1 MTRVSKTIK
10 NARVNLIYYVCFLFV
25 SFFSRKMFLEYLGV
39 DFIGL
44 TATLNGV
51 LGMLSLAELGIG
63 TAVGYALY
71 KPIYD
76 KDNDE
81 INKIVSL
88 LGYLYKKIGFVIL
101 FFGIAISSVIPLII
115 VDTTFNYWVIF
126 FAFLSFL
133 FSSLLG
139 YFFNYHQVLLFSD
152 QKNYIVTKYYQS
164 VLILK
169 LLVQISL
176 VYLFQ
181 NYFIWI
187 IVELLFSIFYSVLL
201 RQRVKKEYPFLSLR
215 AKATSNIL
223 KEYPEVIKKVKQIF
237 LQKVSYL
244 VLTGTDNILIYAF
257 ANLKA
262 VAFVGNYQLII
273 SSIQVLAGTIFSGT
287 SAAIGNVVAEG
298 NIKNTKKIFW
308 EMMAIRHFIASVLFV
323 AVYFLIDKFIVLWL
337 GVEFI
342 LDKDLV
348 VLMLIIL
355 VLVQIRFP
363 VMNFL
368 NAYGLFSDVW
378 ASISETILNLLISLV
393 LGYFWGIKGIFY
405 GTIISMSLLVLAWKP
420 YFLYKNGF
428 KMPVYNYY
436 RGQIAL
442 ILPFIIVFPIVQF
455 YFSSQILAIESYFDW
470 IFVGFKLFIFTVIF
484 FVIGFLIFSQGFR
497 ILMNRVLLLLRKKVK
512 I

>member
-1 MTRVSKTIK
+1 MGRVIKTIT
-10 NARVNLIYYVCFLFV
+10 NAKINLIYYVCFLFV

-115 VDTTFNYWVIF
+115 VDTTFNYCVIF

-262 VAFVGNYQLII
+262 VAFVGNYQLLIT
-273 SSIQVLAGTIFSGT
+273 SLQTLAGTLFSGT
-287 SAAIGNVVAEG
+287 GAAIGNVVAEG
-298 NIKNTKKIFW
+298 NEKNIRKIFW

-323 AVYFLIDKFIVLWL
+323 AVYFLIDKFIVLWI

-348 VLMLIIL
+348 VLMLIIM
-355 VLVQIRFP
+355 VLGQIRVP
-363 VMNFL
+363 VMNYL

-378 ASISETILNLLISLV
+378 ASISETILNLVTSLV
-393 LGYFWGIKGIFY
+393 LGYLWGIKGIFF
-405 GTIISMSLLVLAWKP
+405 GTIVSMGLLVLVWKP
-420 YFLYKNGF
+420 YFFYKNGF
-428 KMPVYNYY
+428 KLPVYDYY
-436 RGQIAL
+436 RGQALL
-442 ILPFIIVFPIVQF
+442 ILPFIIVFPIVRF
-455 YFSSQILAIESYFDW
+455 YFSNKILLIDSYLDW
-470 IFVGFKLFIFTVIF
+470 IFMGFKLFIFTVIF
-484 FVIGFLIFSQGFR
+484 FVILFFIFSRGFR
-497 ILMNRVLLLLRKKVK
+497 SLVDRILIPLRKK
-512 I
+512 IRL